1 MTQPPPSPVRFFET
15 ITGYQRTAALKAA
28 VELALFTAI
37 GAGNRSVAALAERC
51 SASERGVRILCDY
64 LVIAGFLTKSGAEYG
79 LTADSATFLDRKSPA
94 YIGAAT
100 DFIAS
105 PALIELFLADPAE
118 IVRPGGTLLGEGP
131 GSADNP
137 ARVPF
142 ALPLAPVVSHPPRQ
156 VAG

>member
-37 GAGNRSVAALAERC
+37 GAGNRSVPTIAERC

-64 LVIAGFLTKSGAEYG
+64 LVVAGFLTKSGAEYG

-94 YIGAAT
+94 YIGGAA
-100 DFIAS
+100 A
-105 PALIELFLADPAE
+105 FL
-118 IVRPGGTLLGEGP
+118 RPPPLL
-131 GSADNP
+131 
-137 ARVPF
+137 
-142 ALPLAPVVSHPPRQ
+142 
-156 VAG
+156 